1 MIQHARQF
9 RLRMIN
15 DVHVIPTVLASFLAS
30 LVECVEALTVVL
42 AVGSIRGWKSALGG
56 TVAALLTLVVLIL
69 LLGSSLTLMPL
80 FLLQTGIGLLLLLF
94 GLRWLRKAILRACG
108 AIPLHDEDEAF
119 AKETASLRSRVP
131 AAGRWDRVAFA
142 TAYKIVMLEGVEV
155 VFIVIALG
163 SSASLLVPA
172 AAGAAAAAVC
182 VILLGFALHRPLSS
196 IPENTL
202 KLTVGI
208 LLSAFGT
215 FWVGEGIGLAWPG
228 HDGSL
233 LALVAIYLLTGLGLI
248 LVFRR
253 HAERAMP
260 VGSSSPRRRREPVI
274 ARWSKEILSM
284 FIDDGRLAIGI
295 VTWVAL
301 SALAVRVLPLANAA
315 QAWGFTAGLSVVL
328 SLSAAHDMQRRSH
341 PV

>member
-1 MIQHARQF
+1 MIH
-9 RLRMIN
+9 

-56 TVAALLTLVVLIL
+56 TVGALLTLVVLVL

-80 FLLQTGIGLLLLLF
+80 FLLQMGIGLLLLLF
-94 GLRWLRKAILRACG
+94 GLRWLRKAILRASG

-119 AKETASLRSRVP
+119 AKETASLRSRAP

-142 TAYKIVMLEGVEV
+142 TAYKIVMLEGIEV

-163 SSASLLVPA
+163 SSGALIVPA
-172 AAGAAAAAVC
+172 AAGAAAALGC
-182 VILLGFALHRPLSS
+182 VILLGIALHRPLSK

-202 KLTVGI
+202 KLAVGI

-215 FWVGEGIGLAWPG
+215 FWVGEGIGLAWPAR
-228 HDGSL
+228 DGSL
-233 LALVAIYLLTGLGLI
+233 LALVAIYLLIGAGLI

-253 HAERAMP
+253 QAARTLP
-260 VGSSSPRRRREPVI
+260 GGRSSPPPRRDPPI
-274 ARWSKEILSM
+274 ARWSKDFLSM
-284 FIDDGRLAIGI
+284 FIDDGRLAIGTI
-295 VTWVAL
+295 GWVAL
-301 SALAVRVLPLANAA
+301 SALALRVLPSADAA
-315 QAWGFTAGLSVVL
+315 EAWGFTAGLGVVL
-328 SLSAAHDMQRRSH
+328 SLSAAHGTPRAAQ
-341 PV
+341 PA